1 LISPANLYILRE
13 RQHDNISGGEELKE
27 RRKSQGVKDSKIV
40 GEEYSGLDLG
50 GDREKNGG
58 RTKQMIGQLKDK
70 ETTANVIS

>member
-1 LISPANLYILRE
+1 
-13 RQHDNISGGEELKE
+13 
-27 RRKSQGVKDSKIV
+27 VKDSKIV